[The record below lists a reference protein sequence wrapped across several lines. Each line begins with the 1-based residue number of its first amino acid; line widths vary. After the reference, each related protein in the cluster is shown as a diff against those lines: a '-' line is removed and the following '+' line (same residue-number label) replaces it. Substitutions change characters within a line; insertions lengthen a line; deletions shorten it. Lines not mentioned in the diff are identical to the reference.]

1 MLGNEAFWEF
11 QKNGTK
17 KSKIDQLY
25 QRKRKGDKDLENVHC
40 SRQKKLETI
49 ENPTTNILLTIKVTH
64 GLPPWKIVWVL
75 FLSAVL
81 IGHPICWEI
90 RHVGNSQRMELR
102 K

>member
-40 SRQKKLETI
+40 SRQKKAGDNREPHNKHTI
-49 ENPTTNILLTIKVTH
+49 DDQGYSWATPVKNC
-64 GLPPWKIVWVL
+64 
-75 FLSAVL
+75 LSAVFKCSFNRTSYML
-81 IGHPICWEI
+81 
-90 RHVGNSQRMELR
+90 GN
-102 K
+102 